1 MKKILTLLALLLS
14 GLSSAQEPQ
23 APPLTVA
30 VINFA
35 TSDEKLQPKTEETAV
50 LLSAALSS
58 NPQVWMVEREDIDK
72 ILAEQTLKLS
82 GLTDAANVVSTGRL
96 LGAQV
101 LVTGRLVQSGNNLNV
116 VAKIISTSTSRVFG
130 ETVKVSDPGNLQPA
144 LTELSEKISKLL
156 VAQRAVFDPVM
167 PKREERIARLR
178 EALHGKKLPSVSIS
192 IPEESLP
199 RPVVDPAVETEFGK
213 VILELGG
220 TVIDPKSGQIPE
232 VRITGEAFSQLGARR
247 GQLIAARARIE
258 IKATR
263 SQGDAVIATDRE
275 TGVAVDIADAVA
287 GKTALQETALTLAE
301 RVLPQ
306 LVGS

>member
-1 MKKILTLLALLLS
+1 MKKILAFFMLLLS
-14 GLSSAQEPQ
+14 PLSQGQEIQ
-23 APPLTVA
+23 AAPLTVA
-30 VINFA
+30 VIDFA
-35 TSDEKLQPKTEETAV
+35 ASDEKLKAMTEEAPI

-58 NPQVWMVEREDIDK
+58 SPQVWMVERESIDK

-82 GLTDAANVVSTGRL
+82 GLTDPTNVVSTGRL
-96 LGAQV
+96 LGAKV
-101 LVTGRLVQSGNNLNV
+101 LVTGRVIHSGNNVNV
-116 VAKIISTSTSRVFG
+116 VAKIMSTSTSRVFG
-130 ETVKVSDPGNLQPA
+130 ETVKASDSGSLEPA
-144 LTELSEKISKLL
+144 MTELSEKIAKLL
-156 VAQRAVFDPVM
+156 VAHRAVFDPVM
-167 PKREERIARLR
+167 PKREDRIARLR

-213 VILELGG
+213 IVLELGG
-220 TVIDPKSGQIPE
+220 TVIDAKSGQTPDI
-232 VRITGEAFSQLGARR
+232 RISGEAFSQLGTRR

-263 SQGDAVIATDRE
+263 VADGTVMAIDRE

-306 LVGS
+306 LAGS